1 MASTR
6 LDILKSMVE
15 QNPTDSFARYG
26 LAMEYRNTGDL
37 EAAMGEAA
45 MGEFRALMAANPD
58 YAPAYFHGG
67 QTLERIG
74 RLDEAREV
82 YLQGIEV
89 TTRSG
94 DQHARSEMQGAL
106 DMLG

>member
-37 EAAMGEAA
+37 EGRH
-45 MGEFRALMAANPD
+45 GRIPCPD
-58 YAPAYFHGG
+58 DRQYRTTPPAYFHGG
-67 QTLERIG
+67 QTLERMG
-74 RLDEAREV
+74 RLEEAREV